1 MTCER
6 LSRSDYRS
14 LAEFRYQI
22 RRFLHFSEGAAR
34 AAGINPAQH
43 QLLLVLKGIPP
54 GTTPTIGNLAERLLL
69 RHHSTV
75 ELIDRLE
82 RRDLV
87 RRAPSGS
94 DRRQVLIDIT
104 AKGDRLLER
113 LSLIHRAELRSG
125 GSSLLRALRL
135 LIVPGGVRRSRLS
148 P

>member
-1 MTCER
+1 MKRER
-6 LSRSDYRS
+6 FSRADYRS

-43 QLLLVLKGIPP
+43 QVLLVLKGIPP

-75 ELIDRLE
+75 GLVDRLA

-94 DRRQVLIDIT
+94 DRRRVLIEIT
-104 AKGDRLLER
+104 AKGERLLER
-113 LSLIHRAELRSG
+113 LSVIHRAELRSG
-125 GSSLLRALRL
+125 GASLMRAIRL
-135 LIVPGGVRRSRLS
+135 LIVPGGIRRSRLS